1 MRRWTDE
8 PMSRSAARRAAFLW
22 ALFLLALT
30 SWPSP
35 PEVPV
40 FSGLPSID
48 KVVHSLLYGVF
59 GWLVLR
65 AVRWPGRPGFTYPR
79 ALAVVGALAVFG
91 VADETHQAFIPGR
104 SMEGRDAVMDAAGAA
119 LGTLAAGWT
128 ERRRKRAA
136 AD

>member
-1 MRRWTDE
+1 MRGWTAE
-8 PMSRSAARRAAFLW
+8 PLSRASARRAAWIW
-22 ALFLLALT
+22 AFFLLVLT

-40 FSGLPSID
+40 LSGLPSID

-59 GWLVLR
+59 GWLVFR
-65 AVRWPGRPGFTYPR
+65 AVRWPGRPGFTLPR

-104 SMEGRDAVMDAAGAA
+104 SMEGRDALMDAGGAA
-119 LGTLAAGWT
+119 LGCLAAAW
-128 ERRRKRAA
+128 RRRSRKGEA
-136 AD
+136 